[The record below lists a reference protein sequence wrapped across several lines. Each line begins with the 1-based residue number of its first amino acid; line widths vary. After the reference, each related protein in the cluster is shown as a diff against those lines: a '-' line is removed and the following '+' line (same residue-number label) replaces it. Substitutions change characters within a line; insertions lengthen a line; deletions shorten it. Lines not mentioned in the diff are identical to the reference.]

1 MQWLKKL
8 YEFWNSW
15 TGTVIIVLL
24 ILFFFMQNFIIP
36 SGSMKNTLLVGDL
49 LFVKKFSYGIPTPHI
64 PWFEIPIL
72 PDSDGDGHLIKG
84 DGPKR
89 GDIVVFRNPRAE
101 KIHFVKRCV
110 ALGGDRVVYADEN
123 LYVRMREG
131 DAYMRE
137 HYADNLAMLGGQLYV
152 KEPYK
157 QKGIHYEE
165 AKNVENDIEKF
176 IEVGEFAM
184 SKTYFKELK
193 NKNAYVFDVPEEE
206 YFMMGDNR
214 DYSSDSRFWGSV
226 PYRLIVG
233 KPWFVYMSVDKNY
246 NVRWE
251 RVGRLVDTL
260 ENESKF
266 IKDDDSDDSL
276 S

>member
-1 MQWLKKL
+1 MQVLKKMC
-8 YEFWNSW
+8 EFWNSW
-15 TGTVIIVLL
+15 TGTIIIVLL
-24 ILFFFMQNFIIP
+24 IFFFLMQNFIIP

-49 LFVKKFSYGIPTPHI
+49 LFVKKFSYGIPTPHL
-64 PWFEIPIL
+64 PWLELPIL
-72 PDSDGDGHLIKG
+72 PDWDGDGHLIRG
-84 DGPKR
+84 EGPKR
-89 GDIVVFRNPRAE
+89 GDIVVFRNPLAE

-110 ALGGDRVVYADEN
+110 ALGGDRVVYADEA
-123 LYVRMREG
+123 LFVRMHEG

-137 HYADNLAMLGGQLYV
+137 HYADSLATLGGQLYV
-152 KEPYK
+152 REPYK
-157 QKGIHYEE
+157 KEGIHYEE
-165 AKNVENDIEKF
+165 AKDMEEDIARYAAA
-176 IEVGEFAM
+176 GQFAM
-184 SKTYFKELK
+184 SKTHFKELGG
-193 NKNAYVFDVPEEE
+193 AYVFDVPEGE

-246 NVRWE
+246 KVRWE

-266 IKDDDSDDSL
+266 IKDDDSDDGL